1 MEMLG
6 LNSKVLWP
14 KLSAYFPPI
23 PQLCPLIKEGQVR
36 EDCVCARHGFTVL
49 QLSKHTLLF
58 HPSFSSAIKP
68 PCVSNQQPN
77 KLPGALLRV

>member
-23 PQLCPLIKEGQVR
+23 PQLCPLIKEGRVR
-36 EDCVCARHGFTVL
+36 EDCVCARHGPPALKTHTPVSSVI
-49 QLSKHTLLF
+49 QLCH
-58 HPSFSSAIKP
+58 
-68 PCVSNQQPN
+68 
-77 KLPGALLRV
+77 